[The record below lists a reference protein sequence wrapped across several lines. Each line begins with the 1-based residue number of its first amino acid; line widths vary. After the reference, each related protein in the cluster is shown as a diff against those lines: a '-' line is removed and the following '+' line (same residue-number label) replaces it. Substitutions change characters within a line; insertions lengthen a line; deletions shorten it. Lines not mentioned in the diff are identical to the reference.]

1 MFPCCYHFLE
11 ARRRDRVSLRLPPR
25 RTRCT
30 AANADKH
37 TDFKQLSLSLMS
49 KVRSFI
55 LFFSLFFLRFQ
66 PLHPLTPTQILLVPP
81 SLKCLFF
88 SLPHS
93 ASIFQPHPLHPS
105 APSQLNSGASA
116 SERANARSRQALIHL
131 KLTGRADY
139 GDGFLLQK
147 SYQRHLCRGNTC
159 RDMKALPEFN

>member
-1 MFPCCYHFLE
+1 MKKKKKEIKSSYDKLIPAANTGARDCCCMVAGVGVEVGVVGLGVPCCYHFLE

-25 RTRCT
+25 RTRCA

-66 PLHPLTPTQILLVPP
+66 PSHPLTPTQILLAPP
-81 SLKCLFF
+81 SLKCFF
-88 SLPHS
+88 FPLPHS
-93 ASIFQPHPLHPS
+93 APQPHPLHPS

-116 SERANARSRQALIHL
+116 SAR
-131 KLTGRADY
+131 
-139 GDGFLLQK
+139 
-147 SYQRHLCRGNTC
+147 
-159 RDMKALPEFN
+159 